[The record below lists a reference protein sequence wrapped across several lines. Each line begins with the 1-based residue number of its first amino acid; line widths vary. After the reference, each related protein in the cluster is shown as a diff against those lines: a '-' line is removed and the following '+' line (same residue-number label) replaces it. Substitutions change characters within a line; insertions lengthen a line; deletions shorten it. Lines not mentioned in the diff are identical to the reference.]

1 MESKSS
7 LSVGMIACDLGSN
20 TLRIVEF
27 DSLTCKRINAFE
39 RIVRTAKDI
48 HKTSL
53 IGKEAQEN
61 IFKALHEASQYFDFK
76 HQQSFC
82 VTTQAMR
89 MAKNA
94 DDVLSSI
101 ATEFGLHFEIISG
114 EKEAYLTSLAIE
126 HALIREGF
134 NAQTYALFDLGGGST
149 EIILCHE
156 GKKITHSFPFG
167 IVTTAEGFHSNL
179 AQGVKEV
186 ASTMDAFIESLGDI
200 PQTYQQLIATAGTPT
215 TIAAF
220 LEGLDF
226 EHYDSEKI
234 NGKCLHVKDFDFAF
248 EQLSSIPL
256 ALAERYTG
264 TNRRDLVIVGI
275 LLVKTIM
282 LKLGFDRCIV
292 MDDGLR
298 EGVAISNCNKKVS
311 SP

>member
-1 MESKSS
+1 MELKSS

-20 TLRIVEF
+20 TLRIVEV
-27 DSLTCKRINAFE
+27 DALTCKRIKAFE

-61 IFKALHEASQYFDFK
+61 IFKALREASQHFDFK
-76 HQQSFC
+76 HEQSFC

-89 MAKNA
+89 MANNA
-94 DDVLSSI
+94 QEVLSAI
-101 ATEFGLHFEIISG
+101 VAEFGLSFEIISG
-114 EKEAYLTSLAIE
+114 EQEAYLTSLAIE
-126 HALIREGF
+126 HALKREGL
-134 NAQTYALFDLGGGST
+134 QSHTYALFDLGGGST

-167 IVTTAEGFHSNL
+167 IVTTAEGYHSDL
-179 AQGVKEV
+179 TQGVIEV
-186 ASTMDAFIESLGDI
+186 VSTLDAFIESLGNI

-215 TIAAF
+215 TVAAF
-220 LEGLDF
+220 LEGLDY
-226 EHYDSEKI
+226 EHYDSQKI
-234 NGKCLHVKDFDFAF
+234 NGKCLHVKDFDCAF
-248 EQLSSIPL
+248 EQLSSMPL
-256 ALAERYTG
+256 SLAERYTG

-275 LLVKTIM
+275 LLVKHIM
-282 LKLGFDRCIV
+282 EKLGFESCIV